1 MTPDGAPDGTAVA
14 QHAAAVVERLTGRL
28 AAVSDDIQRL
38 VVGEVAELR
47 GDAQLVQLLRE
58 TVITS
63 VEVFFS
69 SIRHGIPVAHLD
81 APPAALEY
89 ARRLAQRDISV
100 NALVRGYRLGHR
112 AALRAVIEA
121 VRDDGLDPGLGFAV
135 YDRIE
140 DVSFDYIDRISE
152 QVVAGYQDER
162 DQWLQTRS
170 TLRALRVREVLAGGE
185 VDIDATTT
193 ALRYPLRHRHL
204 GAVLWCPDGCEQ
216 SGSAALEQKVRHLA
230 EAVRAPAAPLF
241 VAVDEVTG
249 WAWIPLPDAVAD
261 PLPALRAAVGADG
274 PAVAVGRPLAGVA
287 GFRRTHRQALATR
300 AVALATRGGGAAL
313 IAVTGPGVAVT
324 ALLGGDVEAAA
335 GFVADQLGALAAD
348 TDADARLRTTLRV
361 FLGAGSSYTA
371 AAEQLHLHYN
381 SVKYRVQRAV
391 ERRGRPLGGDRLD
404 VEVALLLCDRF
415 GTAVLDAHTSTGTPK
430 GAVTG

>member
-121 VRDDGLDPGLGFAV
+121 VRDPALDPALGALNPALGFAV
-135 YDRIE
+135 YDLIE
-140 DVSFDYIDRISE
+140 DVSFDYIDRVTE

-170 TLRALRVREVLAGGE
+170 TLRALRVRELLAGGE
-185 VDIDATTT
+185 VDVDAMTT
-193 ALRYPLRHRHL
+193 ALRYPLQHRHL
-204 GAVLWCPDGCEQ
+204 AVVVWCPDGCEQ
-216 SGSAALEQKVRHLA
+216 AGSAVLEHLVRHLA
-230 EAVRAPAAPLF
+230 ATVDAPTAPLF

-249 WAWIPLPDAVAD
+249 WGWIPLPDAVTD
-261 PLPALRAAVGADG
+261 PVAVLRAAITADG
-274 PAVAVGRPLAGVA
+274 PAVAVGRPPAGVA
-287 GFRRTHRQALATR
+287 GFRRSPRPARGRLAEALC
-300 AVALATRGGGAAL
+300 GSHGGAPPAAL
-313 IAVTGPGVAVT
+313 
-324 ALLGGDVEAAA
+324 
-335 GFVADQLGALAAD
+335 
-348 TDADARLRTTLRV
+348 
-361 FLGAGSSYTA
+361 
-371 AAEQLHLHYN
+371 H
-381 SVKYRVQRAV
+381 SV
-391 ERRGRPLGGDRLD
+391 
-404 VEVALLLCDRF
+404 
-415 GTAVLDAHTSTGTPK
+415 
-430 GAVTG
+430 

>member
-1 MTPDGAPDGTAVA
+1 APA
-14 QHAAAVVERLTGRL
+14 
-28 AAVSDDIQRL
+28 
-38 VVGEVAELR
+38 
-47 GDAQLVQLLRE
+47 
-58 TVITS
+58 
-63 VEVFFS
+63 
-69 SIRHGIPVAHLD
+69 
-81 APPAALEY
+81 AALEY

-121 VRDDGLDPGLGFAV
+121 VRDPALDPALGALNPALGFAV
-135 YDRIE
+135 YDLIE
-140 DVSFDYIDRISE
+140 DVSFDYIDRVTE

-170 TLRALRVREVLAGGE
+170 TLRALRVRELLAGGE
-185 VDIDATTT
+185 VDVDAMTT
-193 ALRYPLRHRHL
+193 ALRYPLQHRHL
-204 GAVLWCPDGCEQ
+204 AVVVWCPDGCEQ
-216 SGSAALEQKVRHLA
+216 AGSAVLEHLVRHLA
-230 EAVRAPAAPLF
+230 ATVDAPTAPLF

-249 WAWIPLPDAVAD
+249 WGWIPLPDAVTD
-261 PLPALRAAVGADG
+261 PVAVLRAAITADG

-287 GFRRTHRQALATR
+287 GFRRSHRQARAIR
-300 AVALATRGGGAAL
+300 AVALSARPGAAPL
-313 IAVTGPGVAVT
+313 IAITDPGVAVA

-348 TDADARLRTTLRV
+348 TDADARLRHTLLV
-361 FLGAGSSYTA
+361 FLSAGSSYTA

-391 ERRGRPLGGDRLD
+391 ERRGRPLGSDRLD

-415 GTAVLDAHTSTGTPK
+415 GSAVLDGNA
-430 GAVTG
+430 